1 MTIFEN
7 GNPKEI
13 LQGLKNFKKATKG
26 TGTTTVT
33 GRIKILRKLL
43 RGGALQE
50 LHNLEIHNK
59 GTTNSH
65 IKEIKE
71 GLLTYLFPMNIPINK
86 NRHMFHSMRKPCVLP
101 MKILA
106 SHLTDMNN
114 YLPLFS

>member
-50 LHNLEIHNK
+50 LHNLEI
-59 GTTNSH
+59 
-65 IKEIKE
+65 
-71 GLLTYLFPMNIPINK
+71 
-86 NRHMFHSMRKPCVLP
+86 
-101 MKILA
+101 
-106 SHLTDMNN
+106 
-114 YLPLFS
+114 